1 MEIQLINHCLIEE
14 LRQKANNNERLRQHF
29 DLRTSSD
36 DGSQRML
43 NVLQPGTK
51 IPIHRHLQSAETVVC
66 IEGCFDEVF
75 YEELPNVV
83 SGGLIH
89 DGEETLD
96 ETCFKEVAR
105 FRICPKD
112 RVYGIQ
118 IPPFSWHSIEVIEPS
133 VIFEAKDGRYHG

>member
-83 SGGLIH
+83 SGGPIH